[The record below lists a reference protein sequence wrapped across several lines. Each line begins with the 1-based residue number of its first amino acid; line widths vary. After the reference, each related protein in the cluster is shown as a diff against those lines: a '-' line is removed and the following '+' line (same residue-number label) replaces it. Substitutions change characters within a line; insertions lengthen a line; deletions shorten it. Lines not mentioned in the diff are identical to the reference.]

1 METRENNNQ
10 ENESQIMLLEPV
22 EEKKR
27 NPFIIGNTV
36 ETDLQKL
43 QDDYLV
49 PVFSRDNV
57 ETISHNEFINTV
69 CDAVQTY
76 FQGQQFN
83 EPEIRV
89 SHEMKL
95 RTRKGSGKLVENLTN
110 EDSGSYYQRMMF
122 MIEIPSISYGINGNK
137 LNLQVVGVR
146 TYTETNLLGNSN
158 QKQTFR
164 VGVGFVNE
172 ICTNLLLR
180 TDGVRLSIKVTNTAD
195 LYKYC
200 MELFGKY
207 DYASHIEEMSRL
219 RNTMI
224 DIRTLAQ
231 FLGKARMYQ
240 ALPQSMKTRLGLPE
254 LILNEAQLNSMI
266 RNYYTDENFGGFGK
280 SITGWQFYQLLT
292 NYKNNYI
299 DTTLERTLNAYEV
312 TEGLVK
318 SINGEDDSWRWFIE

>member
-1 METRENNNQ
+1 
-10 ENESQIMLLEPV
+10 MLLEPV

-27 NPFIIGNTV
+27 SPFIIGNTV

-110 EDSGSYYQRMMF
+110 EDSGSYYQRF

-146 TYTETNLLGNSN
+146 TYTETNLLGNSS

-172 ICTNLLLR
+172 VCTNLLLR

-195 LYKYC
+195 LYTYC